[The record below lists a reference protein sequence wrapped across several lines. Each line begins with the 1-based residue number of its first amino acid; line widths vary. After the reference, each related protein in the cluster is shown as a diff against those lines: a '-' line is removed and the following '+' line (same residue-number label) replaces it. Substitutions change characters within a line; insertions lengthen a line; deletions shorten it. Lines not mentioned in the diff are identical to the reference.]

1 MDGEGAMDP
10 AGEGFVVEDWIESAI
25 PAKFRESKS
34 APSAST
40 SMEMRPLKP
49 SSVGNALARHS
60 SGAVFVY

>member
-1 MDGEGAMDP
+1 M
-10 AGEGFVVEDWIESAI
+10 VEDRVELALPV
-25 PAKFRESKS
+25 PAKPRESKS

-40 SMEMRPLKP
+40 SIATRPPKP